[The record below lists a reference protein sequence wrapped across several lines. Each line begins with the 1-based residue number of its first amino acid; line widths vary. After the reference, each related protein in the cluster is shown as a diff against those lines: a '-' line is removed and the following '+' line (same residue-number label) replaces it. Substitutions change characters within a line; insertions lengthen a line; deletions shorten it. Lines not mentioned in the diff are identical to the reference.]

1 MATVQLKN
9 INKVYDNGFHAVK
22 DANINIQDR
31 EFVVLVGPSGCGK
44 TTTLR
49 MVAGLEDISSGDLTI
64 DDKRVNDVPPKDRD
78 IAMVFQNY
86 ALYPHMTVHD
96 NMAFGLKIRKFDKAD
111 IQARVNEAARILDIE
126 ALLDRKPK
134 QLSGGQRQRVA
145 VGRAIVRHPKVF
157 LFDEPLS
164 NLDAKLRVQMRAEIS
179 SLHTRLNATM
189 IYVTHDQVEAMTM
202 GDKIVV
208 MKDGVIMQIGD
219 PLTLYNYPT
228 NRFVAGFIGSP
239 AMNFLTMKVTEE
251 NGTIYGDE
259 GNFKIELTGK
269 VAQVAKEK
277 VGKEIIFGIRPEDMV
292 YAAENAPENTTISAS
307 VEVVEPLGA
316 EIHIYVNTGSNQLV
330 VRVPPSHMVQVGDA
344 IKLTPNMDKVV
355 VFDIETEEALNVD
368 IDPYQQ

>member
-1 MATVQLKN
+1 MATVELKN
-9 INKVYDNGFHAVK
+9 LNKVYDNGFHAVK
-22 DANINIQDR
+22 DANISIKDK

-49 MVAGLEDISSGDLTI
+49 MVAGLEDISGGELMI
-64 DDKRVNDVPPKDRD
+64 DGRQVNDIPPKDRD

-86 ALYPHMTVHD
+86 ALYPHMTVYD
-96 NMAFGLKIRKFDKAD
+96 NMAFGLKIRKFDKAQ
-111 IQARVNEAARILDIE
+111 IEQRVQDAAKILDIE
-126 ALLDRKPK
+126 SLLDRKPK

-179 SLHTRLNATM
+179 SLHNRLQATM

-208 MKDGVIMQIGD
+208 MKDGLIQQIGD
-219 PLTLYNYPT
+219 PLTLYNFPI

-239 AMNFLTMKVTEE
+239 PMNFMAVTIIEE
-251 NGTIYGDE
+251 GGKIIADE
-259 GNFKIELTGK
+259 GNFKMELTGK
-269 VAQVAKEK
+269 LADVAKQYI
-277 VGKEIIFGIRPEDMV
+277 GKGLIYGVRPEDLF
-292 YAAENAPENTTISAS
+292 YDNSAANTIKTT

-316 EIHIYVNTGSNQLV
+316 EIHIYVGTGTHQLIA
-330 VRVPPSHMVQVGDA
+330 RVPPTASLKVGDSA
-344 IKLTPNMDKVV
+344 SFVADQERSIL
-355 VFDIETEEALNVD
+355 FDVETEKALNIEVE
-368 IDPYQQ
+368 QFQN